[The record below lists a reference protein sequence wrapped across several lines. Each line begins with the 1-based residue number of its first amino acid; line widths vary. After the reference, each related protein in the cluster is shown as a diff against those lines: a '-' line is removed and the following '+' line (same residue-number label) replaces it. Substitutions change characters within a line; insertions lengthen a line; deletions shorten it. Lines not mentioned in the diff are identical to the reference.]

1 MPLASAPLQ
10 RRPFAIATGI
20 ATVVGVAIAAAIA
33 SRAGLDST
41 VMGTTM
47 GAIITSILA
56 FGALCIIP
64 IMGPPLVTD
73 DRFGMAVFAIS
84 GVRTMLVLA
93 AMMVLTEVMGL
104 PKQPV
109 VHGLLGGVLPIM
121 FTEAFAAAWLINR
134 RDAALQSIKAGATPA
149 PRSA

>member
-10 RRPFAIATGI
+10 RRTFAIATGI

-33 SRAGLDST
+33 SKAGVDS
-41 VMGTTM
+41 TTM

-56 FGALCIIP
+56 FGALCIVP

-93 AMMVLTEVMGL
+93 AMMVLTEVIGL

-134 RDAALQSIKAGATPA
+134 RDAAMHSIKAGATPA

>member
-10 RRPFAIATGI
+10 RRTFAIATGV
-20 ATVVGVAIAAAIA
+20 ATAVGVGIAAAIA
-33 SRAGLDST
+33 SRAGVDA
-41 VMGTTM
+41 TTM

-56 FGALCIIP
+56 FGALCIVP

-84 GVRTMLVLA
+84 GVRTMLVLG
-93 AMMVLTEVMGL
+93 AMMVLTEVAGL

-134 RDAALQSIKAGATPA
+134 RDAATQSIKTGAPTA